1 MERTGLA
8 SLVSPEQTEEDEREN
23 IASDITQLIGWTP
36 LIELKQIMM
45 KDGIDARLI
54 GKIEGY
60 QPLSSVKDRIALRMI
75 EDAEEKGLITPGITT
90 LIEPTS
96 GNLGIALAYVA
107 NLKGYKLLALMP
119 ANYSVE
125 RRIVLKY
132 LGADVQLADPKL
144 GFQGMMDK
152 LEHLKASIPNSHIL
166 DQTTNPANPEAHF
179 LGTGPEIWKDTAGKV
194 DIFVC
199 CFGSGGTITGV
210 GRYLRMKKPDLKI
223 ICVEPAESPVA
234 SGGKAGVHNIQGT
247 SPGFIPPNFDTT
259 LIDEVVTVTTEEAMT
274 HARRLAMEE
283 GLLVGISSGAVLAAC
298 LKVAKREEN
307 KEKMIVTV
315 FSSAGERYL
324 STELFCEVR
333 EECINMT
340 F

>member
-179 LGTGPEIWKDTAGKV
+179 LGTG
-194 DIFVC
+194 
-199 CFGSGGTITGV
+199 
-210 GRYLRMKKPDLKI
+210 
-223 ICVEPAESPVA
+223 
-234 SGGKAGVHNIQGT
+234 GKAGVHNIQGT